1 MGNSNNDDAY
11 EYTIPNLD
19 ESKVKNEYKIGF
31 IGESGTGSKSSLIN
45 RLRGTKFGEDLT
57 SSNGFSCS
65 EMKIKLRKNKVTHF
79 YLWGLS
85 SKEKHIQKTKSFLG
99 DIDCAV

>member
-1 MGNSNNDDAY
+1 MGNSNNDEAY
-11 EYTIPNLD
+11 VYNIPNLD

-31 IGESGTGSKSSLIN
+31 IGESGTGVKTSLIN

-85 SKEKHIQKTKSFLG
+85 SKEKHIHKDKIIFG
-99 DIDCAV
+99 